1 MCDIPRSGWVDSRVN
16 ARGLRRK
23 HAACKKGQLTRV
35 PFNIERVRYARQGT
49 LNGGWCTTST
59 AASVLHTKHKHQ
71 AEAEASARVYLF
83 RIVGRVPD
91 IAQWSLLTKNRLRV
105 GEASLR
111 DQSRR
116 ACILGPPSRLYQ
128 PIPKSTTAS
137 WSWVFFPCPFGL
149 FHPHPKSKNTTHPL
163 MPSLIGVLD
172 VTRHWGLN
180 CQVPPITVLNN
191 YLDVVHRGRG
201 SVSTEHLGPSFLA
214 TGNKASWTPDKG
226 WVKIGVVRQ
235 MVTGEQ
241 KKIPRG
247 DGSHYELSTYLPLW
261 TLFAGNCLSFS
272 GCISRKT
279 QSTQSTYPI
288 QPSPYSTSRPGF
300 QRERGD
306 PSRDTFSMT
315 VCGLEEALRPR
326 YVLRNPPRN
335 TITTIDR
342 EKEEETQRQVS

>member
-1 MCDIPRSGWVDSRVN
+1 MGSWAPWSEAGAAAATLSG
-16 ARGLRRK
+16 G
-23 HAACKKGQLTRV
+23 
-35 PFNIERVRYARQGT
+35 I
-49 LNGGWCTTST
+49 
-59 AASVLHTKHKHQ
+59 
-71 AEAEASARVYLF
+71 SAGAG
-83 RIVGRVPD
+83 RISSP
-91 IAQWSLLTKNRLRV
+91 
-105 GEASLR
+105 
-111 DQSRR
+111 
-116 ACILGPPSRLYQ
+116 
-128 PIPKSTTAS
+128 
-137 WSWVFFPCPFGL
+137 
-149 FHPHPKSKNTTHPL
+149 
-163 MPSLIGVLD
+163 
-172 VTRHWGLN
+172 
-180 CQVPPITVLNN
+180 NN

-288 QPSPYSTSRPGF
+288 QPSPFSTSRPGF

-315 VCGLEEALRPR
+315 GLRVELNLDSAYRVLLLLPSPYYPGKQERGSEAVLAYISKIASSRFPEGIIPKETQYLTRGDEHVQWVGTARYIARIQQSGVCR
-326 YVLRNPPRN
+326 PPRMLSYKVHLEGGRGEVWVSPGSYSSSSKN
-335 TITTIDR
+335 
-342 EKEEETQRQVS
+342 ETSDDQHPSSPSSNLHSSR